1 VQAGHKGDETMAII
15 KSDSWKGKISQEIV
29 GISQLTELFKI
40 DSENNYN
47 SDGRIYVD
55 TFDIY
60 LRVADGKFLLVEST
74 GWDGHKE
81 CGDRLI
87 NTFASYEEAYDA
99 RKAILEEIGL

>member
-1 VQAGHKGDETMAII
+1 MAII
-15 KSDSWKGKISQEIV
+15 KSDSGKMRTEII
-29 GISQLTELFKI
+29 GISQLTELHRI

-47 SDGRIYVD
+47 RDGRIYVD

-81 CGDRLI
+81 CADRLI

-99 RKAILEEIGL
+99 REAIIEEIGL